1 MTVLRALAERYDRLV
16 AVGKAPV
23 PGFGPAQIAFA
34 VVLDVDGGVVAVD
47 DLRVG
52 DTEKRKRPRVSEA
65 PQPPKRTVAVA
76 SGAFWDKTSYV
87 LGRTGTDPKLSAEK
101 QARAE
106 IRTAQEHEA
115 FKARHAAMI
124 GDDADPGMVA
134 LLRFL
139 GKWNP
144 ADYDDLRHADI
155 MLDQN
160 VAFRLDGDPGL
171 LHGRPAAR
179 AAFQR
184 GAAARGGVSEG
195 HCLVTG
201 RVGPIARLHPSI
213 KGVPG
218 AQSSGAALVS
228 FNLDAF
234 ESYGKTQGFNA
245 PVSEATAFAYATAL
259 NDLIAANTG
268 TDDKG
273 RTRWANRVAL
283 GEDTVVF
290 WAETDEAERLAR
302 GLIEP
307 REEDPE
313 DEDEDDAAE
322 TDAVRTKLRALQE
335 GVPLSE
341 AAPQVEKGTRVYIL
355 GLSPNAARL
364 SVRFW
369 LDQSLGELA
378 DSVQQHWRDLAVEP
392 APRGGRPPLWA
403 LLYEVAP
410 LRKIDDGL
418 RHVAGEMARAIL
430 AGTPYPATLLTQALM
445 RCRAE
450 KVKTTPNRVSLI
462 KAVLA
467 RQDRRAFRARHP
479 EAEWKDS
486 LVALDRNEP
495 NVGYR
500 LGRLF
505 AVFEAAQYA
514 GIGAVNATV
523 KDKFF
528 GAASATPGHIFPSL
542 LRGVQDHLSA
552 ARKKGRGGRAY
563 RLDGEI
569 REILGG
575 IAPADAFPAI
585 LSREDQG
592 RFVVGFYHQDADLRV
607 PRAKGEEAL
616 APDPETDVAASADE
630 DD

>member
-1 MTVLRALAERYDRLV
+1 MTVLHALAGRYDRLV

-34 VVLDVDGGVVAVD
+34 VVLDLDGVVVAVD

-52 DTEKRKRPRVSEA
+52 DTEKKKRPRVFEA

-87 LGRTGTDPKLSAEK
+87 FGRTAADPKLPPEK
-101 QARAE
+101 RAKADA
-106 IRTAQEHEA
+106 RTAQEHAA

-124 GDDADPGMVA
+124 GGDSDPGLLA
-134 LLRFL
+134 LLHFL
-139 GKWNP
+139 KRWGP
-144 ADYDDLRHADI
+144 EHYDALRHADI

-160 VAFRLDGDPGL
+160 VAFRL
-171 LHGRPAAR
+171 HGERGFIHDRPAAR
-179 AAFQR
+179 AVFQ
-184 GAAARGGVSEG
+184 AAAAVGGSAPEG
-195 HCLVTG
+195 TCLVTG

-234 ESYGKTQGFNA
+234 TSYGKTQGFNA
-245 PVSEATAFAYATAL
+245 PISEATAFAYGTAL
-259 NDLIAANTG
+259 NELIGANSG
-268 TDDKG
+268 RDDKG
-273 RTRWANRVAL
+273 RIKWSNRVAL

-302 GLIEP
+302 GLVQQ
-307 REEDPE
+307 PE
-313 DEDEDDAAE
+313 DDEETDDAEAGE
-322 TDAVRTKLRALQE
+322 TDAVRVKLRAMQD
-335 GVPLSE
+335 GIPLRI
-341 AAPQVEKGTRVYIL
+341 AAPEVDEATRVYIL

-369 LDQSLGELA
+369 LDQSLGDLA
-378 DSVQQHWRDLAVEP
+378 DHIQQHWRDLDLKP
-392 APRGGRPPLWA
+392 APRGGKPPLWA
-403 LLYEVAP
+403 LLYEIAP

-418 RHVAGEMARAIL
+418 RHLAGEMTRAIL
-430 AGTPYPATLLTQALM
+430 AGTPYPASLLTQALM
-445 RCRAE
+445 RVRAE
-450 KVKTTPNRVSLI
+450 KVKTTPNRVALI

-467 RQDRRAFRARHP
+467 RQARKANP
-479 EAEWKDS
+479 TWKDN
-486 LVALDRNEP
+486 LVALDRSEP
-495 NVGYR
+495 NIGYR

-505 AVFEAAQYA
+505 AVLDAAQYA
-514 GIGAVNATV
+514 GIGLVNATV

-528 GAASATPGHIFPSL
+528 GSASATPGHIFPLL

-552 ARKKGRGGRAY
+552 ARKKGRGGRAF

-569 REILGG
+569 REILDG
-575 IAPADAFPAI
+575 IAPADAFPAT
-585 LSREDQG
+585 LTREDQG
-592 RFVVGFYHQDADLRV
+592 RFVVGFYHQDADLRT
-607 PRAKGEEAL
+607 PRAKGEVVEVPTA
-616 APDPETDVAASADE
+616 DTETADSEDE
-630 DD
+630 DA

>member
-1 MTVLRALAERYDRLV
+1 MTVLHALAGRYDRLV

-34 VVLDVDGGVVAVD
+34 VVLDLSGGVVTVD
-47 DLRVG
+47 DLRIG
-52 DTEKRKRPRVSEA
+52 DTEKRKRPQVFEA

-87 LGRTGTDPKLSAEK
+87 FGRTAFDPKLLPEK
-101 QARAE
+101 QAKAVVRS
-106 IRTAQEHEA
+106 AQEHET
-115 FKARHAAMI
+115 FKARHLAMI
-124 GDDADPGMVA
+124 GDDPDPGLLA
-134 LLRFL
+134 LLNFL
-139 GKWNP
+139 QRWKPG
-144 ADYDDLRHADI
+144 DYDGLRHAEV

-160 VAFRLDGDPGL
+160 VAFRLDGERGFI
-171 LHGRPAAR
+171 HERPAAR
-179 AAFQR
+179 TVFQN
-184 GAAARGGVSEG
+184 AAATGKSAADGT
-195 HCLVTG
+195 CLVTG

-245 PVSEATAFAYATAL
+245 PVSEAAAFAYGTAL
-259 NDLIAANTG
+259 NELIAANS
-268 TDDKG
+268 G
-273 RTRWANRVAL
+273 RDPRGRIKWSNRIAL

-302 GLIEP
+302 GLIQP
-307 REEDPE
+307 PDDD
-313 DEDEDDAAE
+313 DETDDAETTE
-322 TDAVRTKLRALQE
+322 TDEVRKKLQALQD
-335 GVPLSE
+335 GKPLRQ
-341 AAPQVEKGTRVYIL
+341 AAPDVDEGTRVYIL

-369 LDQSLGELA
+369 LDQSLGDLA
-378 DSVQQHWRDLAVEP
+378 RHIQQHWSDLDLIP
-392 APRGGRPPLWA
+392 APRGGKPALWA
-403 LLYEVAP
+403 LLYEIAP

-418 RHVAGEMARAIL
+418 RHLAGETTRAIL
-430 AGTPYPATLLTQALM
+430 AGTPYPGSLLTQTLM
-445 RCRAE
+445 RVRAE
-450 KVKTTPNRVSLI
+450 KVKTTPNRVALI

-467 RQDRRAFRARHP
+467 RQARKADP
-479 EAEWKDS
+479 PWKDN

-495 NVGYR
+495 NIGYR

-505 AVFEAAQYA
+505 AVLDAAQYA

-528 GAASATPGHIFPSL
+528 GAASATPRHIFPLL
-542 LRGVQDHLSA
+542 LRGVQDHLST
-552 ARKKGRGGRAY
+552 ARKKGRGGRAF

-569 REILGG
+569 REILDG
-575 IAPADAFPAI
+575 IAPADAFPAT
-585 LSREDQG
+585 LTREDQG
-592 RFVVGFYHQDADLRV
+592 RFVVGFYHQDADLRT
-607 PRAKGEEAL
+607 PRAKGEVVELPNA
-616 APDPETDVAASADE
+616 ETVPADDE
-630 DD
+630 DEDA